1 SIGGF
6 GSQVGHHLA
15 TTGLLD
21 TVRFRPLTL
30 PDIFIDHNSQDA
42 QYEQAELTAPH
53 IVKTALSALGVS
65 LTEQTA

>member
-1 SIGGF
+1 
-6 GSQVGHHLA
+6 
-15 TTGLLD
+15 

-53 IVKTALSALGVS
+53 IVKTALSALGIGDMLS
-65 LTEQTA
+65 MTLPNSSTGTKS